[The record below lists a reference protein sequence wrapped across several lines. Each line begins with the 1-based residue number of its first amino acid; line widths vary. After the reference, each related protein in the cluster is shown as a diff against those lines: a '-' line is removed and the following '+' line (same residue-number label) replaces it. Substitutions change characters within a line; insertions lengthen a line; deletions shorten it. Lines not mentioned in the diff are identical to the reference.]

1 MIIGLTGGIGS
12 GKSTVA
18 KMFNEF
24 STVAIYI
31 ADIEAKQLMNTSKVI
46 KENLI
51 KSFGED
57 VFKNAVLNRE
67 FLANIV
73 FKDKEKL
80 KVLNNIVHPEV
91 KNHFKKFVANN
102 SDKDYIVY
110 ESAILFENNT
120 QNQFDFIITV
130 YTDLEERINRIIKR
144 DNTTRKEVLNRIN
157 SQWKDNKKML
167 LSNYVVDNYSV
178 KNTKILVEQIHN
190 ILTKK
195 QCSI

>member
-57 VFKNAVLNRE
+57 VFKNAVLN
-67 FLANIV
+67 
-73 FKDKEKL
+73 KL
-80 KVLNNIVHPEV
+80 KQVAETSETANELREKVLIEYTKALPPTETGISFIKNEV
-91 KNHFKKFVANN
+91 
-102 SDKDYIVY
+102 
-110 ESAILFENNT
+110 
-120 QNQFDFIITV
+120 
-130 YTDLEERINRIIKR
+130 
-144 DNTTRKEVLNRIN
+144 RK
-157 SQWKDNKKML
+157 L
-167 LSNYVVDNYSV
+167 L
-178 KNTKILVEQIHN
+178 
-190 ILTKK
+190 
-195 QCSI
+195 

>member
-12 GKSTVA
+12 GKSTVL

-24 STVAIYI
+24 SNVAIYV

-46 KENLI
+46 KEKLI
-51 KSFGED
+51 IAFGEE

-73 FKDKEKL
+73 FKNKHKL

-91 KNHFKKFVANN
+91 KNHFKTFVAENA
-102 SDKDYIVY
+102 DKDYIVY

-120 QNQFDFIITV
+120 ENQFDFIITV
-130 YTDLEERINRIIKR
+130 FTDLEERINRIIKR

-157 SQWKDNKKML
+157 SQWQDNKKLL
-167 LSNYVVDNYSV
+167 LSNYVIDNYSFKNSMIRV
-178 KNTKILVEQIHN
+178 KEIHN

-195 QCSI
+195 HPSI